1 MVFSPLHWIPST
13 LAALIILSFVIT
25 PNRKHHKA
33 LGAAAI
39 LLALLGLAGYISA
52 GSFRFFPIDL
62 HTFHAWVGFFAL
74 ALSILLFA
82 DKIFLHAIDPGK
94 HCRLGKL
101 AALLAAVALVVGLLI
116 LSGLAPSQTASTS
129 SANGIQEPTSSNL
142 SEVEAVE
149 YQGTKLLP
157 LKNQGNNAI
166 AGTQRINKET
176 FRLEVAGLV
185 ERELNLSYNQIL
197 QLPAYSELVYM
208 PCVEGWGFYA
218 RWTGFRVTDL
228 LNLTGLEPGA
238 RYVLFTSADGYSTS
252 LPLEYLRKNNIL
264 LAYGINNVTLPQD
277 RGFPLQLVAKDKYG
291 YKWAKWITRIEVM
304 DNDTKGYWEARGYSN
319 SANVGEPPFDLF

>member
-13 LAALIILSFVIT
+13 LAALLILSFFFHQ
-25 PNRKHHKA
+25 NRKQHKA
-33 LGAAAI
+33 LGAATI

-74 ALSILLFA
+74 ALSIFLFA
-82 DKIFLHAIDPGK
+82 DKIFFHAIDPGK

-101 AALLAAVALVVGLLI
+101 AALLAAVALVVGLLM
-116 LSGLAPSQTASTS
+116 LSGLAPSQTPATS
-129 SANGIQEPTSSNL
+129 SANGTQEPTSSNL

-157 LKNQGNNAI
+157 LNSQGNNAI
-166 AGTQRINKET
+166 TGTQRIDKET
-176 FRLEVAGLV
+176 FRLEVTGLT
-185 ERELNLSYNQIL
+185 ECELNLSYNQIL

-238 RYVLFTSADGYSTS
+238 SYVLFTSADGYSTS
-252 LPLEYLRKNNIL
+252 LPLEYLRENNIL

-304 DNDTKGYWEARGYSN
+304 NNDTKGYWEARGYSN
-319 SANVGEPPFDLF
+319 SANIGEAPFEL

>member
-13 LAALIILSFVIT
+13 LAALIILSLVVA

-74 ALSILLFA
+74 ALTILLFA

-101 AALLAAVALVVGLLI
+101 AALLAAVALVLGLLI
-116 LSGLAPSQTASTS
+116 LSGLAPSQTTATS
-129 SANGIQEPTSSNL
+129 SANAAQEPTSSIL

-157 LKNQGNNAI
+157 LSSQGNNAI
-166 AGTQRINKET
+166 AGTQRIDKKT
-176 FRLEVAGLV
+176 FRLVVTGLV
-185 ERELNLSYNQIL
+185 EQELSLSYSQIL
-197 QLPAYSELVYM
+197 ELPAYSELVYM

-238 RYVLFTSADGYSTS
+238 SYVLFTSADGYTTS
-252 LPLEYLRKNNIL
+252 LPLEYLRENNIL

-304 DNDTKGYWEARGYSN
+304 NNDTKGYWETRGYSN

>member
-1 MVFSPLHWIPST
+1 MVFSPLHWVPST
-13 LAALIILSFVIT
+13 LAALIILSFVII
-25 PNRKHHKA
+25 PNRRQHKA
-33 LGAAAI
+33 LGTATV
-39 LLALLGLAGYISA
+39 LLALLGLAGYVSA

-74 ALSILLFA
+74 ALSIFLFA

-101 AALLAAVALVVGLLI
+101 AALLAAVALVVGLLM
-116 LSGLAPSQTASTS
+116 LSGLAPSQTSATS
-129 SANGIQEPTSSNL
+129 SANNTQELTSSNL
-142 SEVEAVE
+142 SEVESVE
-149 YQGTKLLP
+149 YRGMKLLP
-157 LKNQGNNAI
+157 LNRQGNNAI
-166 AGTQRINKET
+166 TGTQRIDKET
-176 FRLEVAGLV
+176 FRLEVTGLT
-185 ERELNLSYNQIL
+185 ERELNLSYKQIL
-197 QLPAYSELVYM
+197 ELPAYSELVYM

-228 LNLTGLEPGA
+228 LNLTGLKPGA
-238 RYVLFTSADGYSTS
+238 SYVLFTSADGYSTS
-252 LPLEYLRKNNIL
+252 LPLEYLRENNIL

-304 DNDTKGYWEARGYSN
+304 NNDTKGYWETRGYSN
-319 SANVGEPPFDLF
+319 SANVGEPPFEL

>member
-1 MVFSPLHWIPST
+1 MVFSQLHWIPST
-13 LAALIILSFVIT
+13 LAALIILSFAIAH
-25 PNRKHHKA
+25 NRRHHKD
-33 LGAAAI
+33 LGIATV
-39 LLALLGLAGYISA
+39 LLAFLGLAGYISA
-52 GSFRFFPIDL
+52 GSFHFFPIDL

-74 ALSILLFA
+74 ALTIFLFA

-101 AALLAAVALVVGLLI
+101 AAFLAAVALVVGI
-116 LSGLAPSQTASTS
+116 LMLYGLAPSQTSSAS
-129 SANGIQEPTSSNL
+129 SANGAQEPTSSDL
-142 SEVEAVE
+142 SEVEAME

-157 LKNQGNNAI
+157 MKSQGNNAI
-166 AGTQRINKET
+166 SGTQRIDKET
-176 FRLEVAGLV
+176 FRLEVAGLT
-185 ERELNLSYNQIL
+185 ERKLSLSYNQIL
-197 QLPAYSELVYM
+197 ELPAYSELVYM

-238 RYVLFTSADGYSTS
+238 SYVLFTSADGYSTS

-304 DNDTKGYWEARGYSN
+304 NNDTKGYWETRGYSN
-319 SANVGEPPFDLF
+319 SANVGEPPFDL

>member
-13 LAALIILSFVIT
+13 LAALIILSFFVA
-25 PNRKHHKA
+25 PNRKLHKA
-33 LGAAAI
+33 MVAAAI

-74 ALSILLFA
+74 ALTIFLFA
-82 DKIFLHAIDPGK
+82 DKIFFHAIDPGE
-94 HCRLGKL
+94 HYRLGKL
-101 AALLAAVALVVGLLI
+101 AALLAAVALVAGLLM
-116 LSGLAPSQTASTS
+116 LSGLELSQTASTS
-129 SANGIQEPTSSNL
+129 SVTGIQEPTSSNL

-157 LKNQGNNAI
+157 LNSQGNNAI
-166 AGTQRINKET
+166 SGTQRIDKET

-185 ERELNLSYNQIL
+185 EHELNLSYNQTL
-197 QLPAYSELVYM
+197 ELPAYSELVYM

-228 LNLTGLEPGA
+228 LNLTGLKPGA
-238 RYVLFTSADGYSTS
+238 NYVLFTSADGYSTS

-304 DNDTKGYWEARGYSN
+304 NNDTKGYWETRGYSN
-319 SANVGEPPFDLF
+319 SANVGESPFDL

>member
-1 MVFSPLHWIPST
+1 MVFSQLHWIPST
-13 LAALIILSFVIT
+13 LAALIILSFAIAH
-25 PNRKHHKA
+25 NRRHHKA
-33 LGAAAI
+33 LGAATV

-62 HTFHAWVGFFAL
+62 HTFHAWAGFFAL
-74 ALSILLFA
+74 ALTIFLFA

-101 AALLAAVALVVGLLI
+101 AALLAAVALVVGILM
-116 LSGLAPSQTASTS
+116 LSGLAPSQTSSAS
-129 SANGIQEPTSSNL
+129 SANGTQEPTSSNL

-149 YQGTKLLP
+149 YKGTKLLP
-157 LKNQGNNAI
+157 LSSQGNNAI
-166 AGTQRINKET
+166 SGTKRIDKET
-176 FRLEVAGLV
+176 FRLEVTGLT

-197 QLPAYSELVYM
+197 ELPAYSQLAYM

-238 RYVLFTSADGYSTS
+238 NYVLFISADGYSTS
-252 LPLEYLRKNNIL
+252 LPLEYLRRNNIL

-291 YKWAKWITRIEVM
+291 YKWAKWITRIEVIN
-304 DNDTKGYWEARGYSN
+304 NDTKGYWETRGYSN
-319 SANVGEPPFDLF
+319 SANVGEPPFDL

>member
-13 LAALIILSFVIT
+13 LAALLTLSFAIA
-25 PNRKHHKA
+25 PNRRQHKA
-33 LGAAAI
+33 LGAATA

-62 HTFHAWVGFFAL
+62 HTFHAWAGFFAL
-74 ALSILLFA
+74 ALSIFLFA

-101 AALLAAVALVVGLLI
+101 AAFLAAVALVVGLLM
-116 LSGLAPSQTASTS
+116 LSGLAPSQTSATS
-129 SANGIQEPTSSNL
+129 SANNTQELTSSNL

-149 YQGTKLLP
+149 YRGTKLLP
-157 LKNQGNNAI
+157 LNSQGNNAI
-166 AGTQRINKET
+166 TGTQRIDKET
-176 FRLEVAGLV
+176 FRLEVTGLTKV
-185 ERELNLSYNQIL
+185 ELNLSYNQIL

-228 LNLTGLEPGA
+228 LNLTGLKPGA
-238 RYVLFTSADGYSTS
+238 NYVLFTSADGYSTS
-252 LPLEYLRKNNIL
+252 LPMDYLLGNNIL

-277 RGFPLQLVAKDKYG
+277 RGFPLQLVAKGKYG

-304 DNDTKGYWEARGYSN
+304 NNDTKGYWEARGYSN
-319 SANVGEPPFDLF
+319 SANVGEPPFDL

>member
-13 LAALIILSFVIT
+13 LAALIILSLAAT
-25 PNRKHHKA
+25 HNRRHHKA
-33 LGAAAI
+33 LGAATV

-62 HTFHAWVGFFAL
+62 HTFHVWVGNFAL
-74 ALSILLFA
+74 ALTIFLFS
-82 DKIFLHAIDPGK
+82 DKIFLHTIDPGK
-94 HCRLGKL
+94 HCRFGKI
-101 AALLAAVALVVGLLI
+101 AALLAAVALVIGLLM

-129 SANGIQEPTSSNL
+129 SVTGIQEPTSSNL

-149 YQGTKLLP
+149 YRGTKLLP
-157 LKNQGNNAI
+157 LKSQGNNAI
-166 AGTQRINKET
+166 AGTKRINRET

-197 QLPAYSELVYM
+197 ELPAYSELVYM

-228 LNLTGLEPGA
+228 LNLTGLEP
-238 RYVLFTSADGYSTS
+238 
-252 LPLEYLRKNNIL
+252 
-264 LAYGINNVTLPQD
+264 
-277 RGFPLQLVAKDKYG
+277 
-291 YKWAKWITRIEVM
+291 
-304 DNDTKGYWEARGYSN
+304 
-319 SANVGEPPFDLF
+319 

>member
-13 LAALIILSFVIT
+13 LAALMILSFAIA
-25 PNRKHHKA
+25 PNRKQHKA
-33 LGAAAI
+33 LSAATV
-39 LLALLGLAGYISA
+39 LLGLLGLAGYISA

-74 ALSILLFA
+74 ALSIFLFA

-101 AALLAAVALVVGLLI
+101 AALLAAVALVVGLLM
-116 LSGLAPSQTASTS
+116 LSGLAPSQTPATS
-129 SANGIQEPTSSNL
+129 SANGAQEPTSSKL

-149 YQGTKLLP
+149 YRGTKLLP
-157 LKNQGNNAI
+157 LNSQGNNAI
-166 AGTQRINKET
+166 TGTQRIDKET
-176 FRLEVAGLV
+176 FRLEVTGLTKV
-185 ERELNLSYNQIL
+185 ELNLSYKQIL

-228 LNLTGLEPGA
+228 LNLTGLKPGA
-238 RYVLFTSADGYSTS
+238 SYVLFTSADGYSTS
-252 LPLEYLRKNNIL
+252 LPLEYLRENNIL

-304 DNDTKGYWEARGYSN
+304 NNDTKGYWETRGYSN
-319 SANVGEPPFDLF
+319 SANVGEPPFEL